1 MEKKLCEMSNGDYIR
16 SLNDTELSQILK
28 CPNEIVFCEVVCHR
42 DTTFCSECTLKWLE
56 TKRKTEV

>member
-28 CPNEIVFCEVVCHR
+28 CPNEIGFQP
-42 DTTFCSECTLKWLE
+42 FSGILE
-56 TKRKTEV
+56 IVSGESSL